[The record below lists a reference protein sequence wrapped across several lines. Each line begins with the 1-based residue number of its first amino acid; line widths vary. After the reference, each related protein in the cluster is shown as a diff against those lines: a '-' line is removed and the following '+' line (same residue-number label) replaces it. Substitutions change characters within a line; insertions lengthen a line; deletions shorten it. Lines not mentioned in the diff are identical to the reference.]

1 MDGFQRRKER
11 KIDTILNAALSLFK
25 DFGIKKVSVT
35 EIADQANVSQVT
47 IYNYFGSK
55 DDLTHAVMVYYL
67 EEIWRDYEILL
78 DSNHSYDEKIKQIIF
93 KEGEIANQISDTF
106 FKEFMKYY
114 KADSYINDYYTNK
127 VVPRM
132 IQFFDEGK
140 RLGYINPNISNEAI
154 LFYIQMFMEYMQR
167 EEVNTK
173 ILPLTEDVM
182 TLFFYGIFGK
192 DQN

>member
-11 KIDTILNAALSLFK
+11 KKDTILFAALTLFK

-55 DDLTHAVMVYYL
+55 DDLIHAVMVYYL

-78 DSNHSYDEKIKQIIF
+78 DSNLSYDKKIKQIIF
-93 KEGEIANQISDTF
+93 KEGEIANQISETF
-106 FKEFMKYY
+106 FKEFMTYY

-140 RLGYINPNISNEAI
+140 RLGYVNPNISNDAI
-154 LFYIQMFMEYMQR
+154 FFYIQMFMEYMQR

-173 ILPLTEDVM
+173 MLSLTEDVI

>member
-1 MDGFQRRKER
+1 MDGFQKRKER
-11 KIDTILNAALSLFK
+11 KKDTILDAALSLFK

-35 EIADQANVSQVT
+35 EIADHANVSQVT

-55 DDLTHAVMVYYL
+55 DDLTHAVMAYYL

-78 DSNHSYDEKIKQIIF
+78 DSNLSYDEKIKQIIF
-93 KEGEIANQISDTF
+93 KEGEIANQISETF

-114 KADSYINDYYTNK
+114 KSDSYINEYYTNK

-140 RLGYINPNISNEAI
+140 RLGYVNPNISNDAI
-154 LFYIQMFMEYMQR
+154 FFYIQMFMEYMQR
-167 EEVNTK
+167 DDVSTK
-173 ILPLTEDVM
+173 MLSLTEDVI